1 MLSRKIS
8 GRELIIIRG
17 IPIYMDFVDI
27 INEIEKSMKQ
37 KIHEIKPQKWE
48 STNIMNIGIV
58 DVF

>member
-17 IPIYMDFVDI
+17 IPIFVDFVDI

-37 KIHEIKPQKWE
+37 KIHEIHFFLSHHENWNPR
-48 STNIMNIGIV
+48 I
-58 DVF
+58 